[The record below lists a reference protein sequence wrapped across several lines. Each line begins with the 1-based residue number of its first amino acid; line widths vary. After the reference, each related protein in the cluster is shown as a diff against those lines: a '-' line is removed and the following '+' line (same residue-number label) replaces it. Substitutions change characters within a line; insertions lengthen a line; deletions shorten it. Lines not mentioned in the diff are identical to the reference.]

1 LSANEK
7 EGPAL
12 NQTPID
18 IIVLGAGI
26 SGLTVAYRARQA
38 GRSVRVFEKSDRVGG
53 PIRSERLEGYLLEH
67 GPNTVQPKG
76 EMMSLI
82 DELGLDGKM
91 LLADPRLPR
100 FVRFAG
106 SLHPVPMSPGSVLR
120 TQLLSVGGR
129 LRLLAEPFISPLAGD
144 TDENLMHFARRRL
157 GNEIAERLVAPFV
170 SGIWAGDAENLSA
183 MSAFPRLF
191 RWESRHGSLF
201 RGALAERRR
210 VNGAPAVPKGL
221 LSFYD
226 GLETL
231 PRALAQ
237 ALGPDLQTGTTVDEL
252 FPEQPLPGE
261 IVWRVRIGGNTLS
274 AKNVVLA
281 IPAYEAAS
289 LVARFAPLAASALQ
303 AVPYVPLAVLHLG
316 FRQDMVGRR
325 PHGFGFLST
334 PSEGRDVLGCIWS
347 SSLFGGRAPDGHHLI
362 TAYMGGARRRDVVS
376 LPDNELLNRALT
388 DLQPTLSLRGR
399 PQFIRVSRYDKA
411 IPQYTLGHGRR
422 VLTMAKTE
430 KLFPGLK
437 FAGNYIE
444 GIAVGD
450 VIRQATTLAGSEL

>member
-1 LSANEK
+1 MKPNEK

-12 NQTPID
+12 NKNTVD
-18 IIVLGAGI
+18 VVVLGAGI

-53 PIRSERLEGYLLEH
+53 PIRSERIEGYLIEH

-76 EMMSLI
+76 ELMALI

-106 SLHPVPMSPGSVLR
+106 GLHPVPMSPGAVFK
-120 TQLLSVGGR
+120 TKLLSVGGR
-129 LRLLAEPFISPLAGD
+129 LRLLAEPFISALPSD
-144 TDENLMHFARRRL
+144 TDENLMHFAERRL
-157 GNEIAERLVAPFV
+157 GPEIAERLVAPFV
-170 SGIWAGDAENLSA
+170 SGIWAGDAENLSV

-191 RWESRHGSLF
+191 RWESRHGSLL
-201 RGALAERRR
+201 RGAFSDRGKAK
-210 VNGAPAVPKGL
+210 GAPVVPKGL

-231 PRALAQ
+231 PHALAQ
-237 ALGPDLQTGTTVDEL
+237 ALGGDLQTRSTVDEI
-252 FPEQPLPGE
+252 FPEQPIPGE
-261 IVWRVRIGGNTLS
+261 VVWRVRIGGNILS

-281 IPAYEAAS
+281 IPANEAAN
-289 LVARFAPLAASALQ
+289 LVGRFAPGAAAALE

-316 FRQDMVGRR
+316 FREEMMGRR

-334 PSEGRDVLGCIWS
+334 PSEGQDVLGCIWS
-347 SSLFGGRAPDGHHLI
+347 SSLFGGRAPEGHHLI
-362 TAYMGGARRRDVVS
+362 TAYLGGARHRELVA

-388 DLQPTLSLRGR
+388 DLQPTMELRGR
-399 PQFIRVSRYDKA
+399 PSFIRVSRYERA

-422 VLTMAKTE
+422 VLTLAKTE

-437 FAGNYIE
+437 FAGNYME
-444 GIAVGD
+444 GISVGD
-450 VIRQATTLAGSEL
+450 VVRQATTLVGSEL